1 MYAQSYSPLCITDSV
16 YLVNML
22 TNDKRRHKHLHVTP
36 RRKNKLPSLQMIP
49 ATYQE
54 GDVDEKEL
62 SDSDIIRKLKAKHTS
77 ADIEDDR
84 TGTSDYYN
92 DSDCVPREISVILSP
107 TSSYPPSHQKQ
118 HQYQA
123 TEPCDDVSCFAASD
137 VPHLVGVSFDSD
149 YDLDCVPREISVI
162 LSPSSSYPAPHQKQ
176 HQDQTPEPCDDDS
189 WFAASD
195 VPHLIG
201 VSFDPD
207 DDDEDNEKDYKDMH

>member
-1 MYAQSYSPLCITDSV
+1 
-16 YLVNML
+16 ML

-62 SDSDIIRKLKAKHTS
+62 SDSDITKKLKAEHTS
-77 ADIEDDR
+77 ADNEDDR
-84 TGTSDYYN
+84 TGTSDCYN
-92 DSDCVPREISVILSP
+92 DSDCVPREISI
-107 TSSYPPSHQKQ
+107 
-118 HQYQA
+118 
-123 TEPCDDVSCFAASD
+123 
-137 VPHLVGVSFDSD
+137 
-149 YDLDCVPREISVI
+149 I
-162 LSPSSSYPAPHQKQ
+162 LSPSSSYTRPHQKQ
-176 HQDQTPEPCDDDS
+176 HQDQTTEPCDDDS

-201 VSFDPD
+201 VSFESD